1 MPWMDVNGVSLRY
14 EVSGHGQQDLVLM
27 HEMGGCLESWDRV
40 MPNLDKQFRV
50 IRFDMRGAG
59 MSEKK
64 STPFAMADLA
74 DDVSGLL
81 AQLAVRG
88 PVALAG
94 CAVGAAL
101 ALYVAARLPQ
111 RVSAV
116 VAMAPATGLATDKK
130 PEVLALAER
139 FEKEGLRDR
148 IVQRFP
154 QSYPPHYFEDPAERL
169 QVLGRLLSS
178 DPHAYA
184 AMYRMLCALDMQA
197 DLPRIG
203 CPVLVLAGQH
213 DTTRPPATVA
223 KVAALIPNSRFQ
235 VIDSG
240 HVMPILTP
248 AAVAQAIL
256 DFLSAP
262 PGTATL

>member
-40 MPNLDKQFRV
+40 VPHLTQQFRV

-139 FEKEGLRDR
+139 FEKAGLRDR

-223 KVAALIPNSRFQ
+223 KVAALIPNARFQ

-248 AAVAQAIL
+248 SAVAQAIVG
-256 DFLSAP
+256 FLSGP
-262 PGTATL
+262 PRTATF